1 VRGLQR
7 AGVVLVL
14 GALVLGGCGGD
25 DEPDASDADSPATD
39 AMSAEP
45 TGEMTDE
52 TSGADGFCAQ
62 VEAARDQLDS
72 VVDGETLV
80 DPSAALDVV
89 DDALETMRSIDP
101 PAEIAEDWE
110 AVRSF
115 SEEMITALDEIDVTD
130 PAALEDL
137 GRDLEQNAE
146 ALEDAAERVDRYV
159 EDECGITL

>member
-1 VRGLQR
+1 MRGLQR
-7 AGVVLVL
+7 AAVVLMLGVL
-14 GALVLGGCGGD
+14 ALSGCGGD
-25 DEPDASDADSPATD
+25 DDPGASDADSAATD
-39 AMSAEP
+39 ASSAEP
-45 TGEMTDE
+45 TGEMTGE
-52 TSGADGFCAQ
+52 TPGADSFCAE

-115 SEEMITALDEIDVTD
+115 TEEMITALDEIDVTD

-146 ALEDAAERVDRYV
+146 ALQDAADRVDRYL

>member
-1 VRGLQR
+1 ME
-7 AGVVLVL
+7 
-14 GALVLGGCGGD
+14 GD
-25 DEPDASDADSPATD
+25 DDPGASDADSAATD
-39 AMSAEP
+39 ASSAEP

-52 TSGADGFCAQ
+52 TPGADSFCAE

-115 SEEMITALDEIDVTD
+115 TEEMITALDEIDVTD

-137 GRDLEQNAE
+137 GRELEQNAE
-146 ALEDAAERVDRYV
+146 AMQDAADRVDRYL

>member
-1 VRGLQR
+1 VRGLQH

-14 GALVLGGCGGD
+14 GVLALSGCGGD
-25 DEPDASDADSPATD
+25 DEPGASDADSAAPDAT
-39 AMSAEP
+39 SAAP
-45 TGEMTDE
+45 TPEATGVTPTD
-52 TSGADGFCAQ
+52 FCAE

-72 VVDGETLV
+72 VVDGEALL

-101 PAEIAEDWE
+101 PAEIAADWE

-115 SEEMITALDEIDVTD
+115 SEEMITSLDEIDVTD
-130 PAALEDL
+130 PAALEEL
-137 GRDLEQNAE
+137 GRELEQNAE
-146 ALEDAAERVDRYV
+146 ALEAAADRVDRYL

>member
-1 VRGLQR
+1 MRGLHR
-7 AGVVLVL
+7 AGVVLALGVL
-14 GALVLGGCGGD
+14 TLSGCGGD
-25 DEPDASDADSPATD
+25 DDPSASDADSPATD
-39 AMSAEP
+39 ATSPAPTAEASDGTPGSA
-45 TGEMTDE
+45 
-52 TSGADGFCAQ
+52 SFCAE

-115 SEEMITALDEIDVTD
+115 SEEMISSLDEIDVTD
-130 PAALEDL
+130 PAALEEL
-137 GRDLEQNAE
+137 GRELEQNAE
-146 ALEDAAERVDRYV
+146 ALEDAADRVDRYL